1 MVELLSAQQIN
12 KSFSGVH
19 VLRDVQF
26 SLRAGEVHALL
37 GENGAGKSTLL
48 KTLFGIYKPDSGTLS
63 VNGQSVTLSSPGE
76 AQAQG
81 IAMIHQELALI
92 PELTVAQNV
101 LLGNE
106 GREVLNY
113 ARMEARVQPFLD
125 QVGLMVSPNTPVKR
139 LTIAQQQM
147 VEIARAVAR
156 QARII
161 IMDEPTS
168 SLTTHEIEQLY
179 QVVRELTARGVGI
192 IYVSHHFDEIE
203 ALADRVT
210 VLRDGAY
217 IGTVNQRDVT
227 QEQLVNMMV
236 GRNLVTQTGD
246 HNRQVGEVR
255 LDVQGLGRTG
265 AFQDIMFRVHAG
277 EVVTLAGLIGAGR
290 TEVLRAIYGA
300 DPFTQGKIQLDGQRI
315 TRPTPATMMRLGVG
329 FIAEDR
335 RHQGIVPDVKVSVNM
350 MLTSWAKGKVGV
362 REGEMRQRVEEQ
374 IQQLGIRPA
383 NANQIIRRLSGGN
396 QQKVILGRWLSAGC
410 QLLLIDEPTRGIDV
424 ASKADIYALVDDL
437 AQQGVAILMVSSEL
451 PEVLR
456 LSDRI
461 LVMREGHLVGELTRA
476 EASEERIL
484 GLATGA
490 QNRCKLFSS
499 RLNPLA
505 AHPWSNSCGKPGS
518 WPSCCSVPSSSVSPC
533 LRSFRSTTPSAA
545 SA

>member
-1 MVELLSAQQIN
+1 MELLNAQHIN
-12 KSFSGVH
+12 KSFSGVQ

-26 SLRAGEVHALL
+26 TLRAGEVHALL

-63 VNGQSVTLSSPGE
+63 VNNQPVTLSSPRD
-76 AQAQG
+76 AQDRG

-113 ARMEARVQPFLD
+113 ARMQARVQPFLD
-125 QVGLMVSPNTPVKR
+125 QVGLNVPPGTPVKR

-168 SLTTHEIEQLY
+168 SLTTHEIEGLY
-179 QVVRELTARGVGI
+179 RVVRELTVSGVGI

-210 VLRDGAY
+210 VLRDGNY

-227 QEQLVNMMV
+227 QSQLVSMMV
-236 GRNLVTQTGD
+236 GRELVAQLEPPT
-246 HNRQVGEVR
+246 RSPGEVR
-255 LDVQGLGRTG
+255 LSVQGLSRTG
-265 AFQDIMFRVHAG
+265 AFQDVSLEVRAG

-290 TEVLRAIYGA
+290 TEVLRTIYGA
-300 DPFTQGKIQLDGQRI
+300 DTATSGQGQLDGHLI
-315 TRPTPATMMRLGVG
+315 ARPTPAVMIQRGVG

-335 RHQGIVPDVKVSVNM
+335 RQQGIVPDARVSVNM
-350 MLTSWAKGKVGV
+350 MLTSWAKGQVSV
-362 REGEMRQRVEEQ
+362 RESDMRRKVEPQ
-374 IQQLGIRPA
+374 MQQLGIRPA
-383 NANQIIRRLSGGN
+383 DSNQTIRRLSGGN

-424 ASKADIYALVDDL
+424 ASKADIYTLLDDL
-437 AQQGVAILMVSSEL
+437 ARQGVAILMVSSEL

-461 LVMREGHLVGELTRA
+461 LVMREGHLVGELPRA
-476 EASEERIL
+476 QASEERIL
-484 GLATGA
+484 ALATGA
-490 QNRCKLFSS
+490 QIHAKD
-499 RLNPLA
+499 PA
-505 AHPWSNSCGKPGS
+505 AI
-518 WPSCCSVPSSSVSPC
+518 
-533 LRSFRSTTPSAA
+533 
-545 SA
+545 

>member
-1 MVELLSAQQIN
+1 MSELLSAQHIN
-12 KSFSGVH
+12 KSFSGVQ

-48 KTLFGIYKPDSGTLS
+48 KTLFGMYKPDSGTLS
-63 VNGQSVTLSSPGE
+63 VNGQSVTLSSPRD

-113 ARMEARVQPFLD
+113 AQMEARVQPFLD
-125 QVGLMVSPNTPVKR
+125 QVGLTVSPGTPVKR

-210 VLRDGAY
+210 VLRDGAH

-236 GRNLVTQTGD
+236 GRNLIAQTGA

-265 AFQDIMFRVHAG
+265 AFQDISFSVRAG

-300 DPFTQGKIQLDGQRI
+300 DTATAGTVHLDGQRM
-315 TRPTPATMMRLGVG
+315 THPTPAAMMRRGVG

-335 RHQGIVPDVKVSVNM
+335 RHQGIVPDAKVSVNM

-362 REGEMRQRVEEQ
+362 REGEMRPQVDAADSATRHPASQRQ
-374 IQQLGIRPA
+374 PDHPA
-383 NANQIIRRLSGGN
+383 A
-396 QQKVILGRWLSAGC
+396 LGRQPTKSHPGPLAFGGLSTA
-410 QLLLIDEPTRGIDV
+410 LDRR
-424 ASKADIYALVDDL
+424 ADARHRCG
-437 AQQGVAILMVSSEL
+437 QQGRY
-451 PEVLR
+451 LR
-456 LSDRI
+456 
-461 LVMREGHLVGELTRA
+461 
-476 EASEERIL
+476 
-484 GLATGA
+484 
-490 QNRCKLFSS
+490 
-499 RLNPLA
+499 
-505 AHPWSNSCGKPGS
+505 PGG
-518 WPSCCSVPSSSVSPC
+518 
-533 LRSFRSTTPSAA
+533 
-545 SA
+545 

>member
-1 MVELLSAQQIN
+1 MTEVLSAQHIN
-12 KSFSGVH
+12 KSFSGVQ
-19 VLRDVQF
+19 VLHDVQF
-26 SLRAGEVHALL
+26 SLLAGEVHALL

-48 KTLFGIYKPDSGTLS
+48 KTLFGMHLPDSGTLS
-63 VNGQSVTLSSPGE
+63 VAGQPVVLGSPRD
-76 AQAQG
+76 AQSQG

-92 PELTVAQNV
+92 PELSVAQNV

-113 ARMEARVQPFLD
+113 GQMQARVRPFLE
-125 QVGLMVSPNTPVKR
+125 QVGLNVHPATPVKR

-179 QVVRELTARGVGI
+179 RVVRDLTARGVGI

-203 ALADRVT
+203 ELADRVT
-210 VLRDGAY
+210 VLRDGRY
-217 IGTVNQRDVT
+217 IGTVQQREVT
-227 QEQLVNMMV
+227 QDQLVTMMV
-236 GRNLVTQTGD
+236 GRELVAQTAPPARTPGAV
-246 HNRQVGEVR
+246 RLEVR
-255 LDVQGLGRTG
+255 GLSGDGFRDVSLQVR
-265 AFQDIMFRVHAG
+265 AG

-300 DPFTQGKIQLDGQRI
+300 DPSAGGEVRLEGAAMSR
-315 TRPTPATMMRLGVG
+315 RTPADMMRRGVG

-335 RHQGIVPDVKVSVNM
+335 RHQGIVPDARVSVNM

-362 REGEMRQRVEEQ
+362 GERDMLRVAEPQ

-383 NANQIIRRLSGGN
+383 NPNQIIRRLSGGN
-396 QQKVILGRWLSAGC
+396 QQKVILARWLSAGC
-410 QLLLIDEPTRGIDV
+410 DLLLIDEPTRGIDV
-424 ASKADIYALVDDL
+424 ASKADIYALIDDL
-437 AQQGVAILMVSSEL
+437 AQAGVAVLMVSSEL

-461 LVMREGHLVGELTRA
+461 LVMREGRLAGELA
-476 EASEERIL
+476 AADASEERIL
-484 GLATGA
+484 ALATGA
-490 QNRCKLFSS
+490 QTHAKD
-499 RLNPLA
+499 PA
-505 AHPWSNSCGKPGS
+505 VA
-518 WPSCCSVPSSSVSPC
+518 
-533 LRSFRSTTPSAA
+533 
-545 SA
+545 

>member
-1 MVELLSAQQIN
+1 VDELLSAQHIN
-12 KSFSGVH
+12 KSFSGVP

-26 SLRAGEVHALL
+26 TLYAGEVHALL

-48 KTLFGIYKPDSGTLS
+48 KTLFGIYKPDSGSLS
-63 VNGQSVTLSSPGE
+63 LGGQVVALSSPKD
-76 AQAQG
+76 AQDRG
-81 IAMIHQELALI
+81 LAMIHQELALI

-113 ARMEARVQPFLD
+113 ARMETRVQPFLD
-125 QVGLMVSPNTPVKR
+125 QVGLSVPPGTPVRR

-179 QVVRELTARGVGI
+179 KVVRELTASGVGI

-210 VLRDGAY
+210 VLRDGQH
-217 IGTVNQRDVT
+217 IGTVNAQDVS
-227 QEQLVNMMV
+227 QAQLVSMMV
-236 GRNLVTQTGD
+236 GRELVAQLEPPIR
-246 HNRQVGEVR
+246 HPGEVR
-255 LDVQGLGRTG
+255 LRVQNLGRSTV
-265 AFQDIMFRVHAG
+265 FHDVSLEVRAG

-300 DPFTQGKIQLDGQRI
+300 DTATSGQVQLDGHPIAHPSPADMIQR
-315 TRPTPATMMRLGVG
+315 GVG

-335 RHQGIVPDVKVSVNM
+335 RQQGIVPDAKVSVNM
-350 MLTSWAKGKVGV
+350 MLTSWAKGQVSVFDADMRRKV
-362 REGEMRQRVEEQ
+362 EPQ

-383 NANQIIRRLSGGN
+383 DPNQTIRRLSGGN

-437 AQQGVAILMVSSEL
+437 ARQGVAILMVSSEL

-461 LVMREGHLVGELTRA
+461 LVMREGRLVGELAR
-476 EASEERIL
+476 EGASEERIL
-484 GLATGA
+484 ALATGA
-490 QNRCKLFSS
+490 QTHAED
-499 RLNPLA
+499 PA
-505 AHPWSNSCGKPGS
+505 A
-518 WPSCCSVPSSSVSPC
+518 V
-533 LRSFRSTTPSAA
+533 
-545 SA
+545 

>member
-1 MVELLSAQQIN
+1 MTELLNAHHIH
-12 KSFSGVH
+12 KSFSGVQ

-26 SLRAGEVHALL
+26 TLQAGEVHALL

-48 KTLFGIYKPDSGTLS
+48 KTLFGMHRPDSGTLS
-63 VNGQSVTLSSPGE
+63 VGGQPVVLNSPSD

-106 GREVLNY
+106 GQEVLSY
-113 ARMEARVQPFLD
+113 PRMEARVQPFLD
-125 QVGLMVSPNTPVKR
+125 QVGLNVSPRTPVKR

-179 QVVRELTARGVGI
+179 RVVRELTARGVGI

-210 VLRDGAY
+210 VLRDGQY

-227 QEQLVNMMV
+227 QDQLVTMMV
-236 GRNLVTQTGD
+236 GRDLVA
-246 HNRQVGEVR
+246 QVGPERRQPGAVR
-255 LDVQGLGRTG
+255 LWVQGLGRTG
-265 AFQDIMFRVHAG
+265 AFADVSLRVHAG

-300 DPFTQGKIQLDGQRI
+300 DADVAGTVQLDGQAVAH
-315 TRPTPATMMRLGVG
+315 PSPASMMRRGVG

-335 RHQGIVPDVKVSVNM
+335 RHQGIVPDARVSVNM
-350 MLTSWAKGKVGV
+350 MLTSWAKGKAGV
-362 REGEMRQRVEEQ
+362 READMRALVEPQ
-374 IQQLGIRPA
+374 MQQLGIRPA
-383 NANQIIRRLSGGN
+383 NPNQTIRRLSGGN
-396 QQKVILGRWLSAGC
+396 QQKVILGRWLAAGC
-410 QLLLIDEPTRGIDV
+410 SLLLIDEPTRGIDV

-437 AQQGVAILMVSSEL
+437 ARQGVAILMVSSEL

-461 LVMREGHLVGELTRA
+461 LVMREGRLVGELDRA
-476 EASEERIL
+476 DASEERIL
-484 GLATGA
+484 SLATGA
-490 QNRCKLFSS
+490 DTHAKD
-499 RLNPLA
+499 
-505 AHPWSNSCGKPGS
+505 
-518 WPSCCSVPSSSVSPC
+518 
-533 LRSFRSTTPSAA
+533 SAVV
-545 SA
+545 

>member
-1 MVELLSAQQIN
+1 MTELLSAQHIN

-19 VLRDVQF
+19 VLKDVQF

-48 KTLFGIYKPDSGTLS
+48 KTLFGIYIPDSGTLS
-63 VNGQSVTLSSPGE
+63 IGGTPVTLHSPKD
-76 AQAQG
+76 AQSHG

-92 PELTVAQNV
+92 PEQSVAQNV

-106 GREVLNY
+106 GKEWLNY
-113 ARMEARVQPFLD
+113 GQMEARVRPFLEK
-125 QVGLMVSPNTPVKR
+125 VGLNVSPGTPVKR

-179 QVVRELTARGVGI
+179 VVVRELTASGVGI

-210 VLRDGAY
+210 VLRDGNH

-227 QEQLVNMMV
+227 QDQLVTMMV
-236 GRNLVTQTGD
+236 GRELLAQDAPEG
-246 HNRQVGEVR
+246 RQPGAVR
-255 LDVQGLGRTG
+255 LDVRGLNRTG
-265 AFQDIMFRVHAG
+265 VFEDISLQVHAG

-300 DPFTQGKIQLDGQRI
+300 DPSTGGQIELDGQPVP
-315 TRPTPATMMRLGVG
+315 RPSPAVMMLRGVG

-335 RHQGIVPDVKVSVNM
+335 RQQGIVPDARVSVNM
-350 MLTSWAKGKVGV
+350 MLTSWAKGLVSV
-362 REGEMRQRVEEQ
+362 READMRRSVEPQ
-374 IQQLGIRPA
+374 MQALGIRPA
-383 NANQIIRRLSGGN
+383 NPNQTIRRLSGGN
-396 QQKVILGRWLSAGC
+396 QQKVILGRWLAAGC
-410 QLLLIDEPTRGIDV
+410 GVLLIDEPTRGIDV
-424 ASKADIYALVDDL
+424 ASKADIYTLVDEL
-437 AQQGVAILMVSSEL
+437 ARQGVAVLMVSSEL

-461 LVMREGHLVGELTRA
+461 LVMREGRLAGELSRA
-476 EASEERIL
+476 QASEERIL
-484 GLATGA
+484 ALATGA
-490 QNRCKLFSS
+490 QTHAKD
-499 RLNPLA
+499 
-505 AHPWSNSCGKPGS
+505 
-518 WPSCCSVPSSSVSPC
+518 PSIHAV
-533 LRSFRSTTPSAA
+533 
-545 SA
+545 

>member
-1 MVELLSAQQIN
+1 VTELLSAQHIN
-12 KSFSGVH
+12 KSFSGVQ
-19 VLRDVQF
+19 VLHDVHF
-26 SLRAGEVHALL
+26 SLLAGEVHALL

-48 KTLFGIYKPDSGTLS
+48 KTLFGMHRPDSGTLS
-63 VNGQSVTLSSPGE
+63 VAGTPVVLGSPKD

-92 PELTVAQNV
+92 PELSVAQNV

-106 GREVLNY
+106 GRELLNY
-113 ARMEARVQPFLD
+113 GRMQARVRPFLE
-125 QVGLMVSPNTPVKR
+125 QVGLNVHPATPVKR

-168 SLTTHEIEQLY
+168 SLTTHEIGQLY
-179 QVVRELTARGVGI
+179 RVVRDLTARGVGI

-203 ALADRVT
+203 ELADRVT
-210 VLRDGAY
+210 VLRDGRY
-217 IGTVNQRDVT
+217 IGTVRQRDVT
-227 QEQLVNMMV
+227 QDQLVTMMV
-236 GRNLVTQTGD
+236 GRELVAQTAPPERTPGA
-246 HNRQVGEVR
+246 VR
-255 LDVQGLGRTG
+255 LDVRGLSGNV
-265 AFQDIMFRVHAG
+265 FRDVSLEVRAG

-300 DPFTQGKIQLDGQRI
+300 DPSTGGEVRLEGVLMSR
-315 TRPTPATMMRLGVG
+315 RTPADMMGRGVG

-335 RHQGIVPDVKVSVNM
+335 RHQGIVPDARVSVNM

-362 REGEMRQRVEEQ
+362 GERDMLRAVVPQ

-383 NANQIIRRLSGGN
+383 NPHQIIRRLSGGN

-410 QLLLIDEPTRGIDV
+410 DLLLIDEPTRGIDV
-424 ASKADIYALVDDL
+424 ASKADIYALIDDL
-437 AQQGVAILMVSSEL
+437 ARSGVAVLMVSSEL

-461 LVMREGHLVGELTRA
+461 LVMREGRLAGELARA
-476 EASEERIL
+476 DASEERIL
-484 GLATGA
+484 ALATGVHTHA
-490 QNRCKLFSS
+490 KD
-499 RLNPLA
+499 PA
-505 AHPWSNSCGKPGS
+505 VA
-518 WPSCCSVPSSSVSPC
+518 
-533 LRSFRSTTPSAA
+533 
-545 SA
+545 

>member
-1 MVELLSAQQIN
+1 MTELLSAQHIS

-19 VLRDVQF
+19 VLKDVQF

-48 KTLFGIYKPDSGTLS
+48 KTLFGIYIPDSGTLS
-63 VNGQSVTLSSPGE
+63 IGGTPVTLLSPKD
-76 AQAQG
+76 AQRHG
-81 IAMIHQELALI
+81 VAMIHQELALI
-92 PELTVAQNV
+92 PELSVAQNV

-106 GREVLNY
+106 GKEWLNY
-113 ARMEARVQPFLD
+113 GQMEARVRPFLEK
-125 QVGLMVSPNTPVKR
+125 VGLTASPSTPVKR

-179 QVVRELTARGVGI
+179 VVVRELTASGVGV

-210 VLRDGAY
+210 VLRDGNH

-227 QEQLVNMMV
+227 QDQLVTMMV
-236 GRNLVTQTGD
+236 GRELLAQDAPADRNPGA
-246 HNRQVGEVR
+246 VR
-255 LDVQGLGRTG
+255 LDVRGLNRTG
-265 AFQDIMFRVHAG
+265 VFEDISLQVHAG

-300 DPFTQGKIQLDGQRI
+300 DASTGGQIELDGQ
-315 TRPTPATMMRLGVG
+315 PVPKPSPAVMMLRGVG

-335 RHQGIVPDVKVSVNM
+335 RQQGIVPDAKVSVNM
-350 MLTSWAKGKVGV
+350 MLTSWAKGLVSV
-362 REGEMRQRVEEQ
+362 RETDMRRSVEPQ
-374 IQQLGIRPA
+374 MQALGIRPA
-383 NANQIIRRLSGGN
+383 NPNQTIRRLSGGN
-396 QQKVILGRWLSAGC
+396 QQKVILGRWLAAGC
-410 QLLLIDEPTRGIDV
+410 GVLLIDEPTRGIDV
-424 ASKADIYALVDDL
+424 ASKADIYTLVDEL
-437 AQQGVAILMVSSEL
+437 ARQGVAILMVSSEL

-461 LVMREGHLVGELTRA
+461 LVMREGRLVGELSRA
-476 EASEERIL
+476 QASEERIL
-484 GLATGA
+484 ALATGA
-490 QNRCKLFSS
+490 QTHAKD
-499 RLNPLA
+499 P
-505 AHPWSNSCGKPGS
+505 
-518 WPSCCSVPSSSVSPC
+518 
-533 LRSFRSTTPSAA
+533 SFRAV
-545 SA
+545 

>member
-1 MVELLSAQQIN
+1 MTELLSAHHIN

-19 VLRDVQF
+19 VLKDVQF

-48 KTLFGIYKPDSGTLS
+48 KTLFGIYMPDSGTLS
-63 VNGQSVTLSSPGE
+63 IQGQPVTLRSPKD
-76 AQAQG
+76 AQTHG

-92 PELTVAQNV
+92 PELSVAQNV

-106 GREVLNY
+106 GKEVLNY
-113 ARMEARVQPFLD
+113 AQMEARVRPFLA
-125 QVGLMVSPNTPVKR
+125 QVGLSVAPNTPVKR

-179 QVVRELTARGVGI
+179 VVVRELTASGVGI

-210 VLRDGAY
+210 VLRDGNY
-217 IGTVNQRDVT
+217 IATVDQRDVT
-227 QEQLVNMMV
+227 QDQLVTMMV
-236 GRNLVTQTGD
+236 GRELAAQDALVDRTPGS
-246 HNRQVGEVR
+246 VR
-255 LDVQGLGRTG
+255 LDVRKLNRTG
-265 AFQDIMFRVHAG
+265 VFEDITLQVHAG

-300 DPFTQGKIQLDGQRI
+300 DPSTSGQIELDGQLVAH
-315 TRPTPATMMRLGVG
+315 PTPATMMRGGVG

-335 RHQGIVPDVKVSVNM
+335 RQHGIVPDAKVSVNM
-350 MLTSWAKGKVGV
+350 MLTSWAKGLVSV
-362 REGEMRQRVEEQ
+362 RETDMRRATEPQMLS
-374 IQQLGIRPA
+374 LGIRPA
-383 NANQIIRRLSGGN
+383 NPNQTIRRLSGGN
-396 QQKVILGRWLSAGC
+396 QQKVILGRWLAAGC
-410 QLLLIDEPTRGIDV
+410 GVLLIDEPTRGIDV
-424 ASKADIYALVDDL
+424 ASKADIYTLVDEL
-437 AQQGVAILMVSSEL
+437 ARQGVAVLMVSSEL

-461 LVMREGHLVGELTRA
+461 LVMREGRLVGELSRA
-476 EASEERIL
+476 QASEERIL
-484 GLATGA
+484 ALATGA
-490 QNRCKLFSS
+490 QTHAKD
-499 RLNPLA
+499 
-505 AHPWSNSCGKPGS
+505 
-518 WPSCCSVPSSSVSPC
+518 PSIHAV
-533 LRSFRSTTPSAA
+533 
-545 SA
+545 

>member
-1 MVELLSAQQIN
+1 MLSAQHIN
-12 KSFSGVH
+12 KSFSGVQ
-19 VLRDVQF
+19 VLHDVQF
-26 SLRAGEVHALL
+26 SLMAGEVHALL

-48 KTLFGIYKPDSGTLS
+48 KTLFGMHLPDSGTLS
-63 VNGQSVTLSSPGE
+63 VAGQPVVLGSPRD
-76 AQAQG
+76 AQSQG

-92 PELTVAQNV
+92 PELSVAQNV

-113 ARMEARVQPFLD
+113 GQMQARVRPFLE
-125 QVGLMVSPNTPVKR
+125 QVGLNVHPATPVKR

-179 QVVRELTARGVGI
+179 RVVRDLTARGVGI

-203 ALADRVT
+203 ELADRVT
-210 VLRDGAY
+210 VLRDGRY
-217 IGTVNQRDVT
+217 IGTVQQREVT
-227 QEQLVNMMV
+227 QDQLVTMMV
-236 GRNLVTQTGD
+236 GRELVAQTAPPARTPGAV
-246 HNRQVGEVR
+246 RLEVR
-255 LDVQGLGRTG
+255 GLSGDGFRDVSLQVR
-265 AFQDIMFRVHAG
+265 AG

-300 DPFTQGKIQLDGQRI
+300 DPSAGGEVRLEGAAMSR
-315 TRPTPATMMRLGVG
+315 RTPADMMRRGVG

-335 RHQGIVPDVKVSVNM
+335 RHQGIVPDARVSVNM

-362 REGEMRQRVEEQ
+362 GERDMLRVAEPQ

-383 NANQIIRRLSGGN
+383 NPNQIIRRLSGGN
-396 QQKVILGRWLSAGC
+396 QQKVILARWLSAGC
-410 QLLLIDEPTRGIDV
+410 DLLLIDEPTRGIDV
-424 ASKADIYALVDDL
+424 ASKADIYALIDDL
-437 AQQGVAILMVSSEL
+437 AQAGVAVLMVSSEL

-461 LVMREGHLVGELTRA
+461 LVMREGRLAGELA
-476 EASEERIL
+476 AADASEERIL
-484 GLATGA
+484 ALATGA
-490 QNRCKLFSS
+490 QTHAKD
-499 RLNPLA
+499 PA
-505 AHPWSNSCGKPGS
+505 VA
-518 WPSCCSVPSSSVSPC
+518 
-533 LRSFRSTTPSAA
+533 
-545 SA
+545 

>member
-1 MVELLSAQQIN
+1 MTEVLSAQHIN
-12 KSFSGVH
+12 KSFSGVQ
-19 VLRDVQF
+19 VLHDVQF
-26 SLRAGEVHALL
+26 SLMAGEVHALL

-48 KTLFGIYKPDSGTLS
+48 KTLFGMHLPDSGTLS
-63 VNGQSVTLSSPGE
+63 VAGQPVVLGSPRD
-76 AQAQG
+76 AQSQG

-92 PELTVAQNV
+92 PELSVAQNV

-113 ARMEARVQPFLD
+113 GQMQARVRPFLE
-125 QVGLMVSPNTPVKR
+125 QVGLNVHPATPVKR

-179 QVVRELTARGVGI
+179 RVVRDLTARGVGI

-203 ALADRVT
+203 ELADRVT
-210 VLRDGAY
+210 VLRDGRY
-217 IGTVNQRDVT
+217 IGTVQQREVT
-227 QEQLVNMMV
+227 QDQLVTMMV
-236 GRNLVTQTGD
+236 GRELVAQTAPPARTPGAV
-246 HNRQVGEVR
+246 RLEVR
-255 LDVQGLGRTG
+255 GLSGDGFRDVSLQVR
-265 AFQDIMFRVHAG
+265 AG

-300 DPFTQGKIQLDGQRI
+300 DPSAGGEVRLEGAAMSR
-315 TRPTPATMMRLGVG
+315 RTPADMMRRGVG

-335 RHQGIVPDVKVSVNM
+335 RHQGIVPDARVSVNM

-362 REGEMRQRVEEQ
+362 GERDMLRVAEPQ

-383 NANQIIRRLSGGN
+383 NPNQIIRRLSGGN
-396 QQKVILGRWLSAGC
+396 QQKVILARWLSAGC
-410 QLLLIDEPTRGIDV
+410 DLLLIDEPTRGIDV
-424 ASKADIYALVDDL
+424 ASKADIYALIDDL
-437 AQQGVAILMVSSEL
+437 AQAGVAVLMVSSEL

-461 LVMREGHLVGELTRA
+461 LVMREGRLAGELA
-476 EASEERIL
+476 AADASEERIL
-484 GLATGA
+484 ALATGA
-490 QNRCKLFSS
+490 QTHAKD
-499 RLNPLA
+499 PA
-505 AHPWSNSCGKPGS
+505 VA
-518 WPSCCSVPSSSVSPC
+518 
-533 LRSFRSTTPSAA
+533 
-545 SA
+545 

>member
-1 MVELLSAQQIN
+1 MTEVLCAQHIN
-12 KSFSGVH
+12 KSFSGVQ
-19 VLRDVQF
+19 VLHDVQF
-26 SLRAGEVHALL
+26 SLLAGEVHALL

-48 KTLFGIYKPDSGTLS
+48 KTLFGMHLPDSGTLS
-63 VNGQSVTLSSPGE
+63 VAGQPVVLGSPRD

-92 PELTVAQNV
+92 PELSVAQNV

-113 ARMEARVQPFLD
+113 PQMQARVRPFLE
-125 QVGLMVSPNTPVKR
+125 QVGLNVHPATPVKR

-147 VEIARAVAR
+147 VEIARAIAR

-179 QVVRELTARGVGI
+179 RVVRELTAGGVGI

-203 ALADRVT
+203 ELADRVT
-210 VLRDGAY
+210 VLRDGHY
-217 IGTVNQRDVT
+217 IGTVYQRDVT
-227 QEQLVNMMV
+227 QDQLVSMMV
-236 GRNLVTQTGD
+236 GRDLVAQLEPPP
-246 HNRQVGEVR
+246 RQPGEVR
-255 LDVQGLGRTG
+255 LSVRGLSRSG
-265 AFQDIMFRVHAG
+265 AFQDISLQVRAG

-290 TEVLRAIYGA
+290 TEVLRVIYGA
-300 DPFTQGKIQLDGQRI
+300 DPATGGQVELDGQ
-315 TRPTPATMMRLGVG
+315 TVARPTPAIMMRRGVG

-335 RHQGIVPDVKVSVNM
+335 RHQGIVPDARVSVNM
-350 MLTSWAKGKVGV
+350 MLTSWAKGQVGV
-362 REGEMRQRVEEQ
+362 READMRRLVEPQ
-374 IQQLGIRPA
+374 MQQLGIRPA
-383 NANQIIRRLSGGN
+383 NPNQTIRRLSGGN

-437 AQQGVAILMVSSEL
+437 ARQGVAILMVSSEL

-461 LVMREGHLVGELTRA
+461 LVMREGRLVGELPRA

-484 GLATGA
+484 ALATGA
-490 QNRCKLFSS
+490 QTHAKD
-499 RLNPLA
+499 PA
-505 AHPWSNSCGKPGS
+505 
-518 WPSCCSVPSSSVSPC
+518 VV
-533 LRSFRSTTPSAA
+533 
-545 SA
+545 